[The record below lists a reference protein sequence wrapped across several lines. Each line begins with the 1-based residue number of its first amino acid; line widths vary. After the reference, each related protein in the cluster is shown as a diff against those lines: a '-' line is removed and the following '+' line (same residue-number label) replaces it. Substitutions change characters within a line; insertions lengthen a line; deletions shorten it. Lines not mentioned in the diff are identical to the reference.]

1 MNESTWVIPENARAK
16 AGSLNVSQEIS
27 HRMNPRDRTVTL
39 GRLGESEGSVGEKTG
54 SEVERIERL

>member
-1 MNESTWVIPENARAK
+1 MIPENARAK

-54 SEVERIERL
+54 SEVERMQRL